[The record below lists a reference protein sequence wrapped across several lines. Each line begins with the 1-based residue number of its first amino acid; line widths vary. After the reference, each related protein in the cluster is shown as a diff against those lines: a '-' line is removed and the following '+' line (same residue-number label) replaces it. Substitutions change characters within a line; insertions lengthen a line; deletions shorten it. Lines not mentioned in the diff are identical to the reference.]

1 MGNVQ
6 VRMPSKSIKE
16 LDQLGDRLGSTRSEV
31 IRKALKEGISRI
43 KAELALKEYVEN
55 KITLCKAA
63 LASGMSIA
71 EFAEY
76 ASGKGIAFIRYP
88 VKEAEEDLERLRKV
102 HEGSS

>member
-6 VRMPSKSIKE
+6 VRMPSRSIKE

-31 IRKALKEGISRI
+31 IRKALKVGISRI

-63 LASGMSIA
+63 LSSGMSIA

-88 VKEAEEDLERLRKV
+88 VKEAEEDLKRLGEV
-102 HEGSS
+102 HDGSS